1 MPRGM
6 KRGIY
11 WEKKQVQTLIW
22 QEGEPCE
29 KKGYPGLVLKLFR
42 RKRNGNKLLTPQE
55 PRSQLVQKI
64 KTLVSVAAVAR

>member
-6 KRGIY
+6 KQEIY
-11 WEKKQVQTLIW
+11 WEEKQVQTLIL

-42 RKRNGNKLLTPQE
+42 RKRDGDKL
-55 PRSQLVQKI
+55 
-64 KTLVSVAAVAR
+64 